1 MRGTKMNSKDIKVS
15 QFDKECY
22 TIIGKNISRFLEKSA
37 EKYDSEKILVLD
49 IAPQVH
55 EGAKAYF
62 KKAKVETLDIDHN
75 SGATY
80 IADITKYNRFLPDE
94 KFDIIVCTEVLEHTL
109 DPFSAVKEIYRLLKS
124 GGVLLLTVPFNFR
137 IHGPLPD
144 CWRFSEHG
152 LRELLKIFSTVKIE
166 SIDTPDRD
174 LMPIHYT
181 VIAIKG
187 EKYYEHLRI
196 TGTKNS

>member
-1 MRGTKMNSKDIKVS
+1 MKSKNNVIVS

-22 TIIGKNISRFLEKSA
+22 RIIRKSVSDFLKKSA
-37 EKYDSEKILVLD
+37 KKYDRDGILVLD
-49 IAPQVH
+49 IAPQIH

-62 KKAKVETLDIDHN
+62 KRAKVETLDIDPN

-80 IADITKYNRFLPDE
+80 IGDITKYNEFLPDE
-94 KFDIIVCTEVLEHTL
+94 ILDIIVCTEVLEHVL
-109 DPFSAVKEIYRLLKS
+109 DPFSAIKEVYRLLKP

-166 SIDTPDRD
+166 SIDTPGRD

-181 VIAIKG
+181 IIAIKG
-187 EKYYEHLRI
+187 R
-196 TGTKNS
+196 T